1 MGNVRGLR
9 TRPCPKCN
17 RITHHRTLYARST
30 TKGNRRWLQ
39 LFWACTRCE
48 SLNHIVLP
56 SYRLERASSPLPS
69 ALAISVVTALE
80 DGPLDFDGLI
90 MSLRRA
96 HAAGIRHIFN
106 SEVKLAVEFLKGR
119 GVIAEEN
126 KDCTEK
132 VLESLKVQSAQSR
145 HLSVCPA
152 ESKPGSSQ
160 RSLVSLYAQRQEG
173 TANGMKLV
181 SVGAFC
187 LRCQY
192 HQIDL

>member
-1 MGNVRGLR
+1 M
-9 TRPCPKCN
+9 
-17 RITHHRTLYARST
+17 RST
-30 TKGNRRWLQ
+30 TNGKRRWLQ
-39 LFWACTRCE
+39 LFWACTGCE

-56 SYRLERASSPLPS
+56 AYRLERAFSPLPS
-69 ALAISVVTALE
+69 ALAISVVNALE
-80 DGPLDFDGLI
+80 GGPLDFDELI
-90 MSLRRA
+90 MSLRRVRDP
-96 HAAGIRHIFN
+96 GIRHVFN
-106 SEVKLAVEFLKGR
+106 SEVKLAVGFLKGR
-119 GVIAEEN
+119 GVISEEN

-132 VLESLKVQSAQSR
+132 VLESLRVQSAQSR
-145 HLSVCPA
+145 HLGVCPA
-152 ESKPGSSQ
+152 ESKPGSPQ